1 MSTKNFG
8 EDLSIRLQDHLTAQ
22 TTKTNHITN
31 KTFFYFSTKLSG
43 KCQSYVTKQFC
54 SYLAKIADFLLISV
68 L

>member
-1 MSTKNFG
+1 MQMSTKNFG

-43 KCQSYVTKQFC
+43 KF
-54 SYLAKIADFLLISV
+54 
-68 L
+68 